1 MSCLIANGRT
11 EQCKDSISGLQ
22 AVYFANFGIT
32 ADDVTYSGVSP
43 DFGDD
48 ITAISA
54 SGANPPITALYKYEL
69 KGANTFEQNIQS
81 SRENGTTFFEQT
93 LTIQMKRQD
102 VATHKNVK
110 FLAYG
115 RPHIIVHTRS
125 NQWFVMGLFE
135 GADVNAGK
143 VSTGTQ
149 YGDFNGYELTFVAN
163 EKLPA
168 NFLTDGSGL
177 DLADES
183 ALATLFGLTPA
194 DIIDY

>member
-1 MSCLIANGRT
+1 MPCAIANGRT
-11 EQCKDSISGLQ
+11 EQCKDSISGIQ
-22 AVYFANFGIT
+22 AVYFVNFGINPEN
-32 ADDVTYSGVSP
+32 VTYSGTSP

-48 ITAISA
+48 IQL
-54 SGANPPITALYKYEL
+54 ITGVTDLYKYEL
-69 KGANTFEQNIQS
+69 KGGNTFEQNIRS
-81 SRENGTTFFEQT
+81 SRENGTTYFEQT

-115 RPHIIVHTRS
+115 RPHIVVHTRS
-125 NQWFVMGLFE
+125 NQWFIMGLLE

-163 EKLPA
+163 ERIPA
-168 NFLTDGSGL
+168 NFLTNATG
-177 DLADES
+177 DLADETE
-183 ALATLFGLTPA
+183 LETLFSGATVH
-194 DIIDY
+194 DT

>member
-22 AVYFANFGIT
+22 AIYFVNFAIT
-32 ADDVTYSGVSP
+32 ADDVTYSGTSP

-48 ITAISA
+48 IIGIAGGPTTD
-54 SGANPPITALYKYEL
+54 ITSLYKYEL
-69 KGANTFEQNIQS
+69 KGANTFEQTIQS

-115 RPHIIVHTRS
+115 RPHIVVHTRS
-125 NQWFVMGLFE
+125 NQWFIMGLFE

-168 NFLTDGSGL
+168 NFLTDGSGN
-177 DLADES
+177 DLADETE
-183 ALATLFGLTPA
+183 LATLFGLTIA
-194 DIIDY
+194 DIYDN